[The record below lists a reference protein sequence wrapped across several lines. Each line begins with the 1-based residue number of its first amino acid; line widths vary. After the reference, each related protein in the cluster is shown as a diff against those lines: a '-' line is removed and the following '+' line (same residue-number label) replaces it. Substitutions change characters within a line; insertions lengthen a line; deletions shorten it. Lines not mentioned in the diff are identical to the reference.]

1 MVLILSNDGDLSCD
15 LVQDWLDF
23 YHYPYLRINSW
34 EFLRKPISVSLVNGE
49 FSFTMAGKKIDLDSI
64 HSIWYRKYGLFR
76 CTETYR
82 RLISTHK
89 MDEELI
95 NHLSKEYARSIQ
107 TLLIALK
114 DEKWLTN
121 PMYMNVSKLE
131 VLKVASDCGLNTSA
145 TYLVNDRN
153 QLAHLVEK
161 KNLISKSV
169 FDPIIAEWG
178 KRNRGM
184 MYTVEVNKEELSAL
198 PSSFLPSMVQE
209 KLEKKYELRI
219 FYLNGKMYP
228 MAIFS
233 QKDNQTQL
241 DFRNYNWEK
250 PNRMEPCKLNV
261 DLKKKIRKLMYRL
274 YLNCGSIDLIVAK
287 DGKTYFLEV
296 NPTGQFGMVDFPCN
310 YGLHK
315 IVAEELIKMDNYG
328 FKNKII

>member
-114 DEKWLTN
+114 DE
-121 PMYMNVSKLE
+121 
-131 VLKVASDCGLNTSA
+131 
-145 TYLVNDRN
+145 
-153 QLAHLVEK
+153 
-161 KNLISKSV
+161 
-169 FDPIIAEWG
+169 
-178 KRNRGM
+178 
-184 MYTVEVNKEELSAL
+184 
-198 PSSFLPSMVQE
+198 
-209 KLEKKYELRI
+209 
-219 FYLNGKMYP
+219 NG
-228 MAIFS
+228 
-233 QKDNQTQL
+233 
-241 DFRNYNWEK
+241 
-250 PNRMEPCKLNV
+250 
-261 DLKKKIRKLMYRL
+261 
-274 YLNCGSIDLIVAK
+274 
-287 DGKTYFLEV
+287 
-296 NPTGQFGMVDFPCN
+296 
-310 YGLHK
+310 
-315 IVAEELIKMDNYG
+315 
-328 FKNKII
+328 